1 MKHYQQD
8 HIARFYFP
16 DHAEQPGLKKFK
28 NFSGWEDVYVGRHL
42 LFSHRRT
49 RYEASSFPEKLHSH
63 SFYEMDIFVTGSI
76 SYVSPD
82 QEMLPHPDDIL
93 LIPPGCQHTARL
105 LEAGLY
111 ERYVFYFSPMFFSDL
126 GIGAPPAFFAQEAP
140 SFHHV
145 RPEKLAEFRYL
156 LQQLE
161 YTLAFWQTDSVLTA
175 YSLILEL
182 FFLTAH
188 YSDVNSSRIAD
199 IPGSVRSLREYVDQH
214 FQSIQNV
221 ADIAS
226 HFYYSREYVS
236 RIFRQYYNMHL
247 SEYLL
252 NQKIGYAKGLL
263 EEGKSVS
270 FAFDASGFHSMSS
283 FINAF
288 RQRTGMTPS
297 EYKRAHRR

>member
-105 LEAGLY
+105 LEAGL
-111 ERYVFYFSPMFFSDL
+111 
-126 GIGAPPAFFAQEAP
+126 
-140 SFHHV
+140 
-145 RPEKLAEFRYL
+145 
-156 LQQLE
+156 
-161 YTLAFWQTDSVLTA
+161 
-175 YSLILEL
+175 
-182 FFLTAH
+182 
-188 YSDVNSSRIAD
+188 
-199 IPGSVRSLREYVDQH
+199 
-214 FQSIQNV
+214 
-221 ADIAS
+221 
-226 HFYYSREYVS
+226 
-236 RIFRQYYNMHL
+236 
-247 SEYLL
+247 
-252 NQKIGYAKGLL
+252 
-263 EEGKSVS
+263 
-270 FAFDASGFHSMSS
+270 
-283 FINAF
+283 
-288 RQRTGMTPS
+288 
-297 EYKRAHRR
+297 

>member
-1 MKHYQQD
+1 M
-8 HIARFYFP
+8 
-16 DHAEQPGLKKFK
+16 
-28 NFSGWEDVYVGRHL
+28 
-42 LFSHRRT
+42 
-49 RYEASSFPEKLHSH
+49 
-63 SFYEMDIFVTGSI
+63 
-76 SYVSPD
+76 
-82 QEMLPHPDDIL
+82 
-93 LIPPGCQHTARL
+93 
-105 LEAGLY
+105 
-111 ERYVFYFSPMFFSDL
+111 FYFSPSFFSDL

-199 IPGSVRSLREYVDQH
+199 IPSSVRSLREYVDQH

>member
-1 MKHYQQD
+1 
-8 HIARFYFP
+8 
-16 DHAEQPGLKKFK
+16 
-28 NFSGWEDVYVGRHL
+28 
-42 LFSHRRT
+42 
-49 RYEASSFPEKLHSH
+49 
-63 SFYEMDIFVTGSI
+63 
-76 SYVSPD
+76 
-82 QEMLPHPDDIL
+82 
-93 LIPPGCQHTARL
+93 
-105 LEAGLY
+105 
-111 ERYVFYFSPMFFSDL
+111 MFFSDL

-182 FFLTAH
+182 FFLAAH